1 MPKKV
6 ELCPSKSV
14 PNRTLQSS
22 FIMTAFPSDI
32 PDSRPLH
39 PGAFFR
45 DEVLPTV
52 KRQPA
57 EIADLLGISHY
68 AFYDFLDERAPV
80 TASMAL
86 RLGKLCGN
94 GPEPW
99 LALQARC
106 DLWQARKTINLDR
119 IPTLRMGDANERT
132 A

>member
-1 MPKKV
+1 MAAISPG
-6 ELCPSKSV
+6 L
-14 PNRTLQSS
+14 
-22 FIMTAFPSDI
+22 
-32 PDSRPLH
+32 PDNRPLH

-45 DEVLPTV
+45 DEILPTF

-68 AFYDFLDERAPV
+68 TFYDFLDERAPV

-99 LALQARC
+99 LALQAHC
-106 DLWQARKTINLDR
+106 DLWQARKTINIDR
-119 IPTLRMGDANERT
+119 IPTLKTGDGNERT
-132 A
+132 G